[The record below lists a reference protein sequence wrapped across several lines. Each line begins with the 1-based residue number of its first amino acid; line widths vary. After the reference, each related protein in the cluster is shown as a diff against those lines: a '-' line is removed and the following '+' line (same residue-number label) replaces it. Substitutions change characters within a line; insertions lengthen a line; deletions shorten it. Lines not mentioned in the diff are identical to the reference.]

1 MLKESRYVR
10 LANTMYRIVGNSRIP
25 FFLHRKSNHV
35 FTMWQHLVLLTIRQ
49 DQGKSYRMYIE
60 WLIEAHYLRLFLRLS
75 LIPHFTTLQKFT
87 DRINNSLLEKIISS
101 FIVISG
107 TKHIFVGIDSTGFKI
122 THASQYYTE
131 RTEMRRK
138 YAKLSIGADVLQQII
153 CNIKIRRAPTRHDNI
168 DFKPIVTKTSNIL
181 PLSVV
186 TGDKGYDSEDNHLL
200 VREELHAFSIIP
212 ARYEHLP
219 IWRTQGRHGK
229 EMKRGYSKLLYNQRN
244 KDKTIMSV
252 IKRLF
257 GECLMSRL
265 TRTQNR
271 ELSFR
276 CITYNMHRLTN
287 LIILIMFSTKPLTG
301 AWFINIQLPISRYA
315 YGFFHTI
322 EQVFPTNQRQDLKNS
337 YTSA

>member
-10 LANTMYRIVGNSRIP
+10 LANTMYRVLRNSRIP
-25 FFLHRKSNHV
+25 LFLHRKSNHV

-49 DQGKSYRMYIE
+49 YEGKSYRMFVE
-60 WLIEAHYLRLFLRLS
+60 WLIEAYYLRLFLGLS
-75 LIPHFTTLQKFT
+75 RIPHFTTLQKFT

-131 RTEMRRK
+131 RTGLRRK

-153 CNIKIRRAPTRHDNI
+153 CTIKIRRAPTRHDNI
-168 DFKPIVTKTSNIL
+168 DFKPIITRTSNIL

-186 TGDKGYDSEDNHLL
+186 TADKGYDSEDNHLL
-200 VREELHAFSIIP
+200 VREDLHAFSIIP
-212 ARYEHLP
+212 ARYEHVP
-219 IWRTQGRHGK
+219 IWRTHGK
-229 EMKRGYSKLLYNQRN
+229 YRKQMKRGYSKLLYNQRN
-244 KDKTIMSV
+244 KDETIMSV

-257 GECLMSRL
+257 GEHLMSRL

-287 LIILIMFSTKPLTG
+287 LIILMMFSTKPTYYTC
-301 AWFINIQLPISRYA
+301 FDHYSY
-315 YGFFHTI
+315 F
-322 EQVFPTNQRQDLKNS
+322 VFLNS
-337 YTSA
+337 NFC